1 MLLSSILRRKPPLAA
16 SFRKFS
22 TSAKMSL
29 KALSSKDAAS
39 LDKDLMETGGFS
51 LDQLMELAGLS
62 VSQAVYRIHPPSA
75 GKNILV
81 ICGPGNNGEHS
92 IPTTYHLP
100 PTTYHLHLQRHRHS
114 PSPSP
119 SPSYPPM
126 TQSHYNTITD
136 LTTSPKPGG
145 DGLVAAR
152 HLAHFGY
159 NPKIYYPKEGKN
171 ELYQRLKT
179 QLRNLSIPIL
189 NDTHDLPEAIKTSHL
204 LVDAIFG
211 FSFGGPLRDPFPEII
226 SQMEAATIPVLSVDA
241 PSSWDIESGPPRD
254 GPGAKF
260 MPEALISLTAPKPCV
275 KFYRG
280 RHFVGGRFLTRGIA
294 EKYGLDVPDYQ
305 GVDQVLEVGVDA
317 EGRL

>member
-1 MLLSSILRRKPPLAA
+1 MLFSRILRRNPFTAP
-16 SFRKFS
+16 FRKF
-22 TSAKMSL
+22 TISAKMSL

-62 VSQAVYRIHPPSA
+62 VSQAVYRMHPPSA

-81 ICGPGNNGEHS
+81 ICGPGNNG
-92 IPTTYHLP
+92 
-100 PTTYHLHLQRHRHS
+100 
-114 PSPSP
+114 
-119 SPSYPPM
+119 
-126 TQSHYNTITD
+126 
-136 LTTSPKPGG
+136 G

-152 HLAHFGY
+152 HLAHYGY
-159 NPKIYYPKEGKN
+159 TPSIYYPKEGKN

-179 QLRNLSIPIL
+179 QLQNLSIPFV
-189 NDTHDLPEAIKTSHL
+189 TDLPVAIKSSHL
-204 LVDAIFG
+204 LVDAVFG
-211 FSFGGPLRDPFPEII
+211 FSFGGPLRDPFPEVI

-241 PSSWDIESGPPRD
+241 PSSWDIESGPPKE
-254 GPGAKF
+254 GPGAGF

-280 RHFVGGRFLTRGIA
+280 RHFVGGRFLTQPIA
-294 EKYGLDVPDYQ
+294 EKYGLDVPEYQ

>member
-1 MLLSSILRRKPPLAA
+1 
-16 SFRKFS
+16 
-22 TSAKMSL
+22 MSL

-81 ICGPGNNGEHS
+81 ICGPGNNG
-92 IPTTYHLP
+92 
-100 PTTYHLHLQRHRHS
+100 
-114 PSPSP
+114 
-119 SPSYPPM
+119 
-126 TQSHYNTITD
+126 
-136 LTTSPKPGG
+136 G

-159 NPKIYYPKEGKN
+159 NPTIYYPKEGKN

-305 GVDQVLEVGVDA
+305 EVDQVLEVGVDA